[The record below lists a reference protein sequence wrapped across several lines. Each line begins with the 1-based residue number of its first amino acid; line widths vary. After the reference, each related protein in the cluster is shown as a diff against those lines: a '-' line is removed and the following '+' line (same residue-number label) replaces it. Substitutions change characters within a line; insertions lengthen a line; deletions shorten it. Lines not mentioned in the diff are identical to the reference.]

1 MKNIKEKLI
10 NEYPLTKRINSSF
23 ECYEVAENRYVI
35 FYEELISKN
44 NIESLL
50 DKFNEQD
57 CSKKR
62 KTLLLKPGKTLIVVG
77 YTNEQFQQVDLSFC
91 NGDAD
96 TFIVYYLINKN
107 IDEIYYNDQRICIL
121 GLGWRNIIRK
131 FNQILSG
138 TVKFIK

>member
-1 MKNIKEKLI
+1 MNIKEKLI
-10 NEYPLTKRINSSF
+10 NEYPLTKKINCSF
-23 ECYEVAENRYVI
+23 ECYECAENRYVI
-35 FYEELISKN
+35 FYEELISRS

-50 DKFNEQD
+50 DRFNEQG

-77 YTNEQFQQVDLSFC
+77 CTNEQFRQEDLSFC

-107 IDEIYYNDQRICIL
+107 VDEIYYNDQWICIL
-121 GLGWRNIIRK
+121 GLGWRKIIRQ
-131 FNQILSG
+131 FNEILSG
-138 TVKFIK
+138 MAKFIK